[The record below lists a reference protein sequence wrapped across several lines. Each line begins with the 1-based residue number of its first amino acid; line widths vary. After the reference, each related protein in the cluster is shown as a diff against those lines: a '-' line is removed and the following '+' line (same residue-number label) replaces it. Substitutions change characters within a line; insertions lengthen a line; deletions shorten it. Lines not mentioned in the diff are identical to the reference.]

1 MLKNGINDI
10 VLVDIWFSY
19 KKYPPGGLVA
29 ALQGDYYV
37 YHEKTC

>member
-19 KKYPPGGLVA
+19 KKYPPGGLVSSPP
-29 ALQGDYYV
+29 GDYNLSY
-37 YHEKTC
+37 EGTC